1 MDPDIDKAVYQSL
14 MSHYDSIEARSQRVV
29 NDKSKEM
36 IMVGVNPYD
45 MWLLYNKQKKWVEL
59 GRQLLTKER
68 NHINA
73 VVSSE
78 LVDFGRD
85 MLVLIVKLPHK
96 IEGDD
101 NYERFLDV
109 MAKYSNPNDVLN
121 FFGKHL
127 LNKLN
132 GSNDGHAKAIINS
145 IKMNIKIIKR

>member
-68 NHINA
+68 NDINA
-73 VVSSE
+73 VVSLS
-78 LVDFGRD
+78 
-85 MLVLIVKLPHK
+85 LIH
-96 IEGDD
+96 I
-101 NYERFLDV
+101 
-109 MAKYSNPNDVLN
+109 
-121 FFGKHL
+121 
-127 LNKLN
+127 
-132 GSNDGHAKAIINS
+132 
-145 IKMNIKIIKR
+145 